1 MKANPDRD
9 CWYDGV
15 TNEFMCAYGCC
26 PNHCHMYFMAPVSLQ
41 KARSIAKAMEYN
53 LACEYVNAAE
63 KEAFKLKTCLDNE
76 LTIEL
81 QEVQREIAEHG
92 TDWVTARHPETKTVI
107 DNMNS
112 IFEEITEWRKQI
124 KQLLLTMC

>member
-1 MKANPDRD
+1 MANITVDIQAKVVGYEQSIKA
-9 CWYDGV
+9 
-15 TNEFMCAYGCC
+15 
-26 PNHCHMYFMAPVSLQ
+26 LQ
-41 KARSIAKAMEYN
+41 AALAKVDPGSEMGKSIAKAMEYN